1 MTTSASAC
9 AFCFL
14 LRQFIQKEISYEAKI
29 EKVGREGVNMY
40 MYMNFRRDL
49 GCQLLPGLVLS
60 RHDGT
65 VDGSWFDIY
74 TTSGRPPWMSYL
86 ACG

>member
-1 MTTSASAC
+1 MATSASAC

-14 LRQFIQKEISYEAKI
+14 LQQFIQKEISHEAKI
-29 EKVGREGVNMY
+29 EKVWREGVNMY
-40 MYMNFRRDL
+40 MNFRRNL
-49 GCQLLPGLVLS
+49 TCQLLPGLVLS

-65 VDGSWFDIY
+65 VDGSWFDIC
-74 TTSGRPPWMSYL
+74 TISSGPPWMSYL